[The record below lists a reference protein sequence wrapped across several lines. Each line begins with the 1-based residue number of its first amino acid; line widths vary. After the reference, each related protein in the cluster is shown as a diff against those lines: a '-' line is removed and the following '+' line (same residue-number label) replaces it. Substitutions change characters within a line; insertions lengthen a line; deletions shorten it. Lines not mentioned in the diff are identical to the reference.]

1 MPLQSNLRAIKNA
14 PSQITGGFVL
24 IIALIFLLMVL
35 WLNNIS
41 ENKQLMQE
49 MASESVEAH
58 QITKMLTA
66 VHLQAMAIQQLTS
79 ANTQQEKENAYL
91 QFKTQDAIFS
101 KISHEMLSSP
111 MEEAEQETWG
121 KINEHLKMS
130 DAVTKRA
137 EKFYTDSQQ
146 EKAYQL
152 LISESEFY
160 QHHLMMSVSSL
171 LSNELLNASQNE
183 INHIFS
189 EVTERNEAT
198 YMLLFFLGW
207 ISLFIGAFMTSI
219 IKRSAKSE
227 TSAIEQGERLK
238 DLYEAT
244 SISGISL
251 DEKIDETLRL
261 GCRVLGMEIGKL
273 GCQDPEKNTSTFLNT
288 IAPEELP
295 AKRGLVLPLD
305 KTFCQVTFA
314 SNGPVAMHH
323 VSESEYKDHPAAS
336 FLGMEAYIGTTIH
349 VNDKKFGTVNFSNRK
364 PRNKPFTDTD
374 TNFVNLL
381 GKWISI
387 TLEQQISEQELQ
399 TAKEE
404 AEAANHAKSTFLANM
419 SHEIRTPLT
428 AILGFSEMLLED
440 DEDKS
445 EEERKHEINS
455 IIKSGSHLHEIIND
469 ILDLS
474 KIEAGQLVIESVKF
488 PIIDLINEIE
498 YIFKPQARE
507 KGLSF
512 NTHLHFPLPENI
524 QTDPTRLKQILFNLC
539 NNAIKFTNEGG
550 ITLSAEFLQEE
561 NQVQI
566 SVSDTGIGI
575 SKEEQP
581 NMFKPFSQAD
591 SSISRRFGGT
601 GLGLCISR
609 QLAQKLGGDITIESE
624 KGSGSTFIITVDA
637 GMPGNE
643 LNVIHSTDEASGNDA
658 IIQHDRYQQLSGH
671 ILLAEDNIE
680 NQQLIAKY
688 ILKTG
693 LTLDIVD
700 NGKLAFEKASGSEYD
715 LILMDVQ
722 MPVMD
727 GLEAIKKLRECGNK
741 TPIICVTAN
750 AMQEDKNRCFS
761 AGADEYLTK
770 PLDFS
775 HFNYVLSK
783 LLNQNSSDSTSIDL
797 DSTDIPLR
805 VNHS

>member
-1 MPLQSNLRAIKNA
+1 MPLQSNIQAIKNA
-14 PSQITGGFVL
+14 PSQITGGFVV

-58 QITKMLTA
+58 QITKMLNA
-66 VHLQAMAIQQLTS
+66 VHLQAMAIQQLKLASTP
-79 ANTQQEKENAYL
+79 QEKSKAYL
-91 QFKTQDAIFS
+91 QFKTQDTIFS
-101 KISHEMLSSP
+101 AISHKMLSNP
-111 MEEAEQETWG
+111 MEEAEQKTWA
-121 KINEHLKMS
+121 KINEHLKRS
-130 DAVTKRA
+130 DATTAKA
-137 EKFYTDSQQ
+137 EILFTSNQQ

-152 LISESEFY
+152 LISESALYE
-160 QHHLMMSVSSL
+160 HHLMMSVSSL
-171 LSNELLNASQNE
+171 LSDGLLNASQNE

-189 EVTERNEAT
+189 EVTEKNEAT
-198 YMLLFFLGW
+198 YMLLFFFGW

-227 TSAIEQGERLK
+227 SSAIEQGERLRN
-238 DLYEAT
+238 LYEAT

-314 SNGPVAMHH
+314 SNDPVAMHH

-336 FLGMEAYIGTTIH
+336 FLGMEAYIGTTIF

-364 PRNKPFTDTD
+364 PLAKPFTDSD
-374 TNFVNLL
+374 SNFVSLL

-399 TAKEE
+399 AAKEE

-428 AILGFSEMLLED
+428 AILGYSEMLLED
-440 DEDKS
+440 DDDKS
-445 EEERKHEINS
+445 EKEKKHEINS

-474 KIEAGQLVIESVKF
+474 KIEAGQLVVEKIKC
-488 PIIDLINEIE
+488 PIVELINEID
-498 YIFKPQARE
+498 YMFGPQARE

-512 NTHLHFPLPENI
+512 STNFEFPLPNEI

-539 NNAIKFTNEGG
+539 SNAIKFTKEGS
-550 ITLSAEFLQEE
+550 ITLNTAFLEDE
-561 NQVQI
+561 NQLQI
-566 SVSDTGIGI
+566 SIADTGIGM
-575 SKEEQP
+575 SGDEQS

-591 SSISRRFGGT
+591 TSISRRFGGT
-601 GLGLCISR
+601 GLGLCISK
-609 QLAQKLGGDITIESE
+609 QLAFKLGGDITIESK
-624 KGSGSTFIITVDA
+624 KGIGSKFILTIDV
-637 GMPGNE
+637 GMPGKD
-643 LNVIHSTDEASGNDA
+643 LNIINSETENSSSGGKKIHSITKSLN
-658 IIQHDRYQQLSGH
+658 GH

-680 NQQLIAKY
+680 NQQLISKY

-693 LTLDIVD
+693 LTLDVVD
-700 NGKLAFEKASGSEYD
+700 NGKLAIEKACTSEYSV
-715 LILMDVQ
+715 ILMDVQ

-727 GLEAIKKLRECGNK
+727 GLEAIRRLRESGNT
-741 TPIICVTAN
+741 TPIVCITAN
-750 AMQEDKNRCFS
+750 AMQEDKERCFA
-761 AGADEYLTK
+761 AGADEYITK
-770 PLDFS
+770 PIDFS
-775 HFNYVLSK
+775 HFNYVLSQ
-783 LLNQNSSDSTSIDL
+783 LLNHDSGL
-797 DSTDIPLR
+797 DSTDSNLR
-805 VNHS
+805 ANQNL